1 MSVALRMACFFV
13 LFVAVRLSAIPP
25 PLEYDAGHM
34 GLTLGRGN
42 DPSAAIQEILVEL
55 KPQWVTLVAA
65 GFNKVRS
72 EDTGAIQYVCLK
84 WTPDP
89 SRRKYF
95 YSLANNDSSVIN
107 ILRDGTKSVL

>member
-1 MSVALRMACFFV
+1 MSMALRMACFFV

-34 GLTLGRGN
+34 GLSLGRG
-42 DPSAAIQEILVEL
+42 IQEIMVEL

-107 ILRDGTKSVL
+107 ILRDGMKSVLCQTFSS

>member
-1 MSVALRMACFFV
+1 MALRMACFFV

-34 GLTLGRGN
+34 GLSLGRG
-42 DPSAAIQEILVEL
+42 IQEIMVEL